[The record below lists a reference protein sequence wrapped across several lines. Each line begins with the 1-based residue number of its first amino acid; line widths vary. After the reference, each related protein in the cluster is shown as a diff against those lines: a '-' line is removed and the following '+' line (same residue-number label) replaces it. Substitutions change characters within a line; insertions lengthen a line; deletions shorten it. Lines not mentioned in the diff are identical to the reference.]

1 MSHQPASPSVVVR
14 DTCTELIN
22 MGKPVTF
29 TAVAERSGLSR
40 TTLYRRH
47 DLRELIEQHR
57 ESAGNTLTLTQLAA
71 QIDQL
76 RHSLEAVA
84 ANVRRHEEH
93 LRTLNRTERAS

>member
-1 MSHQPASPSVVVR
+1 MRQQPASRSVIVR
-14 DTCTELIN
+14 DACAELIN

-57 ESAGNTLTLTQLAA
+57 DPAGNTLTLTQLAA

-76 RHSLEAVA
+76 RLSLEAVA

-93 LRTLNRTERAS
+93 LRAINRTGRAS